1 MVTQNIKKIASGL
14 FVLRLFRMSLSMV
27 SLILSA
33 KFFGVS
39 MERDMWVLVTAF
51 IMTLGSALWGPVN
64 ETFRA
69 KFIFISESD
78 GKDKALSSAFSLV
91 VFIILITL
99 LLSFIIGIFHDS
111 LGHLLSVSGKSSEG
125 LQLFSLLLIVM
136 LPTLLITQLTSIG
149 ISILNAYDIYYL
161 PEIAGGISS
170 IFNIL
175 IIILL
180 APRIGIF
187 SLAISQYMAMGLLL
201 VGVLYYLHKLHVFH
215 LKDIF
220 LVDIQGFWAF
230 FAFSLPFFFPYL
242 VRQVNAFSEKWLA
255 GWLGEGVI
263 SSLDYARQFTVV
275 LQSVISS
282 VLTTVMLPLLAKA
295 YAQNDANKYQNIF
308 KENLNVCFCILALA
322 IPILVGAA
330 SPLCEFFFQ
339 HGKVSFA
346 ALEVIVS
353 LTRYYGISFIAV
365 LLYML
370 IGYALLA
377 SNQGKKY
384 AFWGVLVQIIVL
396 CLNVSLIHLLDVYVF
411 PVALGIAH
419 LIGAAMMSVVLLVY
433 DKRNLYLSVIRYICV
448 VIVLSTV
455 LYIFNHYVNSFSV
468 FVRLLLNILLLL
480 CLIIVS
486 SSMLDIHI
494 FTYIQKIKNRL
505 CRNN

>member
-1 MVTQNIKKIASGL
+1 
-14 FVLRLFRMSLSMV
+14 MSLSMV

-220 LVDIQGFWAF
+220 
-230 FAFSLPFFFPYL
+230 
-242 VRQVNAFSEKWLA
+242 
-255 GWLGEGVI
+255 
-263 SSLDYARQFTVV
+263 
-275 LQSVISS
+275 
-282 VLTTVMLPLLAKA
+282 
-295 YAQNDANKYQNIF
+295 
-308 KENLNVCFCILALA
+308 
-322 IPILVGAA
+322 
-330 SPLCEFFFQ
+330 
-339 HGKVSFA
+339 
-346 ALEVIVS
+346 
-353 LTRYYGISFIAV
+353 
-365 LLYML
+365 
-370 IGYALLA
+370 
-377 SNQGKKY
+377 
-384 AFWGVLVQIIVL
+384 
-396 CLNVSLIHLLDVYVF
+396 
-411 PVALGIAH
+411 
-419 LIGAAMMSVVLLVY
+419 
-433 DKRNLYLSVIRYICV
+433 
-448 VIVLSTV
+448 
-455 LYIFNHYVNSFSV
+455 
-468 FVRLLLNILLLL
+468 
-480 CLIIVS
+480 
-486 SSMLDIHI
+486 
-494 FTYIQKIKNRL
+494 
-505 CRNN
+505 